1 MAKLIYVT
9 NFPLQFVFLSHLI
22 CGTFSAVHITGK
34 GTTFPYEV
42 YKLWQPSYT
51 VYRQSHVTLEMRY
64 DGIGNIAAKE
74 ALYQNVD
81 IEYASIE
88 TIITASEQ
96 SEHPDLIEFPVMA
109 GAVALGYNMQ
119 LEEQLRLSMEQI
131 VGIYNGTYTYWN
143 DTVFKENNPNITFPN
158 KSIIVLARA
167 DKSGS
172 TDIFTHALA
181 EVDSNWNSTFGYFS
195 EGLNATGHPYKWDP
209 NVITYYG
216 MQTDGIN
223 GLLLSFENSIGYL
236 SIADVHEWVVH
247 TALVKN
253 DVGEYLYPNYKTVA
267 KAMDY
272 FTAQTTD
279 LNFPITHPLSY
290 GSYPIAGFT
299 HFIVYKTNMTD
310 CLAAKEF
317 VRYTYWA
324 LTDSAPRHE
333 CEILGFAPLNFDL
346 INRVKSQVL
355 ENIYCNGE
363 NMWQLV
369 LTDIENE
376 GKVVDDSWKTT
387 VAVAVPISILVVGV
401 VGGYIMI
408 TRIRYYRMTHSNDWL
423 IPIEDIVFYQDTR
436 NNSTSR
442 ASSIFTR
449 SARSLQS
456 AQNSMGRAELDALLE
471 KVLQWPGKWNG
482 FDIGIRLLEIP
493 ALQNL
498 SKEVKQEMLLI
509 KHKIS
514 HPNIVRFFGLTSVD
528 EEKYV
533 IGEFCRKGCLADLL
547 QDNKIT
553 MTGDFKLA
561 LALDICQGMLFL
573 HAHHFVHGNLRASV
587 CFVDNKWTVKVGDW
601 EFLRLLTLGNENAAY
616 LAQDIYNDNLTK
628 QNITCK
634 DFWVAPE
641 ILRANYRCHYT
652 YHSDVY
658 SFAIVLQEI
667 YSQEEPYSEHLGT
680 SAPDEIVHGI
690 CASNLRPKIQLDIP
704 VGIRQ
709 VMEIAWTDNPASRPS
724 FEQMLKLLKRNNPL
738 RKSVMDSVIQSMEDY
753 TQHLEEVVE
762 DKTAELENSKLQLN
776 TVMSSI
782 IPSHIINAM
791 THGQPLDQRDM
802 KTLGVVSLEIMN
814 RDEEYKDMNSTEKLR
829 KLNNVCSYIDL
840 LVEKY
845 SAFRYSSTGTSFTI
859 VVGVGDDQANENEIA
874 NKTAHLCVDFLS
886 REHLEDSRCTTDDLC
901 ALQLSVG
908 AHVGSTSLGIIET
921 DTPQFVL
928 LSDLP
933 EIVRSLSRSCDSTKI
948 HITREMGNMILG
960 FKNFFIERSG
970 LLIVKGIEYETCW
983 LAGRTT
989 KFSLGLPPKREKRPF
1004 SANSNLAVPANDK
1017 SPVSTPPMD
1026 KVKTVSE
1033 NRQLENGNSK
1043 ISNGKPKFAND
1054 TQITENGTHKVNS
1067 NKPKNMHPKKRVIK
1081 QRNDALPDVIE
1092 DSVDIQDSQ
1101 SM

>member
-1 MAKLIYVT
+1 MFFYL
-9 NFPLQFVFLSHLI
+9 NF
-22 CGTFSAVHITGK
+22 
-34 GTTFPYEV
+34 
-42 YKLWQPSYT
+42 
-51 VYRQSHVTLEMRY
+51 R
-64 DGIGNIAAKE
+64 
-74 ALYQNVD
+74 
-81 IEYASIE
+81 
-88 TIITASEQ
+88 
-96 SEHPDLIEFPVMA
+96 
-109 GAVALGYNMQ
+109 AVALGYNMQ

-131 VGIYNGTYTYWN
+131 VGIYNGTYTHWN

-158 KSIIVLARA
+158 EKILVLARA

-181 EVDSNWNSTFGYFS
+181 KVDPNWNSTFGYFS
-195 EGLNATGHPYKWDP
+195 EGLNATGHPYKWDID
-209 NVITYYG
+209 VISYYG

-223 GLLLSFENSIGYL
+223 GLLLSFEYSIGYL

-253 DVGEYLYPNYKTVA
+253 DVGEYLYPNYQTVA

-272 FTAQTTD
+272 FTAQTAD
-279 LNFPITHPLSY
+279 LNFPITHALSY

-346 INRVKSQVL
+346 TNRVKRDVL
-355 ENIYCNGE
+355 EQIFCNGE

-369 LTDIENE
+369 LADIENE

-387 VAVAVPISILVVGV
+387 VSIVVPIVLLVVGV
-401 VGGYIMI
+401 IGGYVLIQ
-408 TRIRYYRMTHSNDWL
+408 RIRYYRMTHSNDWL
-423 IPIEDIVFYQDTR
+423 IPIEDIVFYQDTHHHS
-436 NNSTSR
+436 NSRT
-442 ASSIFTR
+442 SSIFTR

-456 AQNSMGRAELDALLE
+456 AQHSMGRAELDALIE

-498 SKEVKQEMLLI
+498 SKQVKQEMLII

-514 HPNIVRFFGLTSVD
+514 HPNIVRFFGMTSID

-533 IGEFCRKGCLADLL
+533 IGEFCRKGSLADVL

-553 MTGDFKLA
+553 MTCDFKLA
-561 LALDICQGMLFL
+561 LALDVCQGMLFL

-601 EFLRLLTLGNENAAY
+601 EFLRLLTLEDHNAAH

-628 QNITCK
+628 QNITSK

-680 SAPDEIVHGI
+680 VAPDEIVHGI

-704 VGIRQ
+704 VAVRQ
-709 VMEIAWTDNPASRPS
+709 VMEIAWTDNPNSRPS

-762 DKTAELENSKLQLN
+762 DKTTELENSKLQLN

-782 IPSHIINAM
+782 IPSHIINAI
-791 THGQPLDQRDM
+791 THGRSLDQRDM

-814 RDEEYKDMNSTEKLR
+814 RDEEYKDMNSAEKLR

-874 NKTAHLCVDFLS
+874 NRTAHMCVDFLS
-886 REHLEDSRCTTDDLC
+886 KEHLEDSRCTIDDLR

-948 HITREMGNMILG
+948 HITREMGNMIIG

-970 LLIVKGIEYETCW
+970 LLIVKVNFGLFFFQFLNKLTDLPHISLMLTKKLMIKQYYFQGIEYETCW

-1004 SANSNLAVPANDK
+1004 SSNSNLSVPANDK

-1026 KVKTVSE
+1026 KVKMVSE
-1033 NRQLENGNSK
+1033 TRQLENGNAK

-1054 TQITENGTHKVNS
+1054 TQIIENGTHKVNS
-1067 NKPKNMHPKKRVIK
+1067 NKPKTMHPKRRVTK
-1081 QRNDALPDVIE
+1081 QRSDALPDVIE
-1092 DSVDIQDSQ
+1092 DSVDVQDSQ